1 MYSYE
6 IRASLE
12 KEFFKLAKKK
22 PQQLATIGK
31 KIKEISSC
39 ENVDHYKNLKSPLQH
54 LKRVHID
61 NKTFV
66 LVFSVNEKN
75 KHIIFEEFNHHDK
88 IYKS

>member
-22 PQQLATIGK
+22 PQQLSSIGK
-31 KIKEISSC
+31 KIKEIIAC
-39 ENVDHYKNLKSPLQH
+39 ENVDHYKNLKSPMQH

-61 NKTFV
+61 NRSFV
-66 LVFSVNEKN
+66 LVFY
-75 KHIIFEEFNHHDK
+75 KHTILISNASYLNTFTV
-88 IYKS
+88 SSAS